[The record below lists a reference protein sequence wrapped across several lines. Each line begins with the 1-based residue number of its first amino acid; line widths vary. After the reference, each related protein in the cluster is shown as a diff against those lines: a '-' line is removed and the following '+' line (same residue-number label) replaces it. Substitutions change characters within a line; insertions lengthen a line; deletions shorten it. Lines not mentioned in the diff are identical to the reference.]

1 MEWLDSII
9 DSINFI
15 EEHLLEDIDAEKV
28 AKAVN
33 ISPFYFQKYFSIMT
47 NMSVSKYIKGRRLYL
62 AALDLCSKEQLIIN
76 IAYKY
81 HYETPES
88 FSKAFT
94 RFHGVNPTHIKED
107 TKKIHSFLPLKI
119 SINIMGGENMN
130 YKIEKMNSF
139 KIIGFKRK
147 FRGETSYQEIP
158 KFWNEVFSKHYKVLC
173 GISEPTTS
181 LEKALAEN
189 KVGEFGIC
197 INDDETCS
205 EFDYIIGGYYQ
216 GGEIPS
222 CLEVIEI
229 PSKTFAKFL
238 AVGPIPGSLQSINTK
253 IFKEWFPNNKE
264 FTFDGNISVE
274 WYSMKGKTTDDDYE
288 SAVWVPVKK
297 IKE

>member
-15 EEHLLEDIDAEKV
+15 EEHLLEDIDAGKV
-28 AKAVN
+28 SKAVN

-47 NMSVSKYIKGRRLYL
+47 NISISQYIKGRRLYL
-62 AALDLCSKEQLIIN
+62 AALDLCSKDESVIN

-81 HYETPES
+81 LYETPES
-88 FSKAFT
+88 FTKAFT

-107 TKKIHSFLPLKI
+107 TKKIHSFLPLRI

-139 KIIGFKRK
+139 KIIGFKKK
-147 FRGETSYQEIP
+147 FKGETSYQDIP
-158 KFWNEVFSKHYKVLC
+158 KFWSEVFNAHHKALC
-173 GISEPTTS
+173 GIEEPKS
-181 LEKALAEN
+181 VLEKALVDN

-197 INDDETCS
+197 INNNETCN
-205 EFDYIIGGYYQ
+205 EFDYLIGGYYK
-216 GGEIPS
+216 GGKVPNELEI
-222 CLEVIEI
+222 VEI

-253 IFKEWFPNNKE
+253 VFKEWLPNNKE
-264 FTFDGNISVE
+264 YTFDGNISIE
-274 WYSMKGKTTDDDYE
+274 WYSSKGKPSDDDYE
-288 SAVWVPVKK
+288 SAVWIPIKK
-297 IKE
+297 NK